1 MSIIDDVEL
10 IEEVKKRPLLFNNRY
25 RNCDEAKEEAWTEIG
40 NKLNAKP
47 KDVRSRWRSL
57 RDKFVREKKIIL
69 NKSRGNKSLEAVE
82 TEWPLM
88 ENMSFIW
95 QHIVH
100 RRKRRSKLSRD
111 DIKNESI
118 ELSDNL
124 PESAEWYVALD
135 VDRNDQNHVSKS
147 EVDMPPA
154 AKRKHVIDYEDSPIE
169 DVGEFVPV
177 SEGEENYSQRMDQTE
192 SFIADDNHYFCMS
205 IAETLRRFSTRQRAE
220 AKLKMQQL
228 LFDVEFNYSS
238 SNLE

>member
-1 MSIIDDVEL
+1 M
-10 IEEVKKRPLLFNNRY
+10 
-25 RNCDEAKEEAWTEIG
+25 
-40 NKLNAKP
+40 
-47 KDVRSRWRSL
+47 RSRWRSL

-100 RRKRRSKLSRD
+100 RRKRRSKLGKD
-111 DIKNESI
+111 DIKHESLEI
-118 ELSDNL
+118 TDNM
-124 PESAEWYVALD
+124 PENAEWYVALD
-135 VDRNDQNHVSKS
+135 VDRSDQNHVTKS
-147 EVDMPPA
+147 EVDMQPA
-154 AKRKHVIDYEDSPIE
+154 VKRKHVIDYEVQIHNYIIFSIIEKLPISKILILKFEIFLFFQDSPIE

-177 SEGEENYSQRMDQTE
+177 SEGEENYSQRVDQTE